1 MANSTTSAYSKTND
15 LKRIKISLIITT
27 YNWPGALRLS
37 LMSAARQ
44 SRIPDEVI
52 VADDGSGNET
62 RELITEMASTFPCP
76 LKHAWQADQGFRA
89 AESRNN
95 ALRVCSGD
103 YVILIDG
110 DIVMDSHFVEDHETL
125 AQRGHYVIGS
135 RAKLT
140 PYLTTKLIAA
150 KSLDVK
156 WHSVGVRR
164 RMNAMRL
171 PFLKRFTQS
180 YKNDQ
185 PLYGRSC
192 NMAVWLTDLK
202 AVNGFDSALEG
213 YGYEDTDLIARLN
226 NLGCA
231 RKFAKLMAVEYHL
244 YHKEKPFAPGNKH
257 IFMQNMKAVACRN
270 GITRRQ

>member
-1 MANSTTSAYSKTND
+1 MSATSKTNG
-15 LKRIKISLIITT
+15 LKKMKITLIITT

-52 VADDGSGNET
+52 VADDGSGSET
-62 RELITEMASTFPCP
+62 SDLIAEMAATFPCP
-76 LKHAWQADQGFRA
+76 LIHAWQADLGFRA

-95 ALRVCSGD
+95 ALRMCSGD

-110 DIVMDSHFVEDHETL
+110 DIVMEPHFVEDHEKM
-125 AQRGHYVIGS
+125 AQQGHYVIGS

-140 PYLTTKLIAA
+140 PYRTTKLIAA
-150 KSLDVK
+150 KSLDVR
-156 WHSVGVRR
+156 WHSTGVRR
-164 RMNAMRL
+164 RLNAMRL
-171 PFLKRFTQS
+171 PFLKRFTQN
-180 YKNDQ
+180 YKSDQ

-192 NMAVWLTDLK
+192 NMAAWLDDLK

-244 YHKEKPFAPGNKH
+244 YHREKPFAPGNKH
-257 IFMQNMKAVACRN
+257 IFMQNMNAVACRN
-270 GITRRQ
+270 GISKLQ